1 MAKNK
6 RKPIKKEK
14 TIKEPGFI
22 ETYKNYIY
30 AGLCLMLA
38 LIFVFAFAD
47 AAGTVG
53 NAIQSFFYYLF
64 GHAVYL
70 IPVVFLMATALLL
83 WKDNPYKNKEKHIGL
98 LLVAFLFEAS
108 AIFGIAEL
116 RFIGS
121 EGFDFGYS
129 GLGGFIGYAFSLII
143 MKGFGFWVTYLML
156 VILTSV
162 TIIILLEPLFS
173 KIKDKSED
181 EEEIVV
187 ETKKP
192 VIKKKEEPKAMLPF
206 FKKNPEKANTKK
218 EEKFKVVQRKTYA
231 PYEAPPLSIL
241 SNRTAKPESG
251 DIKSNSNIIKRT
263 LHNFGISVEMG
274 EINVGPTVS
283 QYTLKP
289 AEGVKLSKITNLA
302 NNLALDL
309 ATPSIRIEAPIPGRS
324 LVGIEIPNK
333 KRVSVG
339 LKEMLVSKSFKDS
352 DSPLLFAL
360 GKDVRGELVYADLAD
375 MPHLLVAGTTG
386 SGKSICLNCIIMSL
400 IYRNGPDDMK
410 FVMIDPKKVEFPV
423 YNPINHLM
431 CPVISNADETIVA
444 LKWLVGEME
453 RRFEVLRDAGNR
465 DILTYNK
472 KWKEGMEKMPYI
484 VVIIDELADLMMA
497 RGKEIE
503 SYVVRLA
510 QKARAV
516 GIHLILA
523 TQRPSVEVITGLI
536 KANIS
541 SRIGL
546 KVASQIDSRT
556 MLDSGGAEKL
566 LGKGDLLFQSK
577 DSSNLRRIQGPFVSE
592 AEIRDVVN
600 FIEVK
605 KVKEET
611 ENPEKYLELE
621 KEEDNSLK
629 AVLEEAQSSPEV
641 QIDQFLSDEDP
652 LYVQAKQIVIQTR
665 KASTSFLQRK
675 LGVGYA
681 RAARLMDALEER
693 GIVGPQ
699 EGSRQREVYIKD
711 EEDAIWGYK
720 LLIYILLAFESYNR
734 YNSHNEI

>member
-1 MAKNK
+1 MGRPKKIGRPAKKEN
-6 RKPIKKEK
+6 IKK
-14 TIKEPGFI
+14 PGFI
-22 ETYKNYIY
+22 DIYKNYIY
-30 AGLCLMLA
+30 AGLCLIFA
-38 LIFVFAFAD
+38 LIFAFAFAK
-47 AAGTVG
+47 AAGTIGNNLESLFSFLFG
-53 NAIQSFFYYLF
+53 NA
-64 GHAVYL
+64 VYVV
-70 IPVVFLMATALLL
+70 PVIFLMASVLLL
-83 WKDNPYKNKEKHIGL
+83 WKDNPYLNKEKYIGFL
-98 LLVAFLFEAS
+98 LIAFLIEAS

-116 RFIGS
+116 RFMGV
-121 EGFDFGYS
+121 ENFDLGYS
-129 GLGGFIGYAFSLII
+129 GLGGFVGYIISLII
-143 MKGFGFWVTYLML
+143 MKGFGFWVTVSILI
-156 VILTSV
+156 ILTS
-162 TIIILLEPLFS
+162 TTLIILLEPLFN
-173 KIKDKSED
+173 KLKEKKLEEVIIE
-181 EEEIVV
+181 EEEI
-187 ETKKP
+187 KP
-192 VIKKKEEPKAMLPF
+192 VKKKKEEKLILKLPLIPNL
-206 FKKNPEKANTKK
+206 KKKK
-218 EEKFKVVQRKTYA
+218 EVPIKEEVIKVVQRKTYS
-231 PYEAPPLSIL
+231 PYEAPPISIL
-241 SNRTAKPESG
+241 SKRIAKPESG
-251 DIKSNSNIIKRT
+251 DTKLNSNTIKRT
-263 LHNFGISVEMG
+263 LHNFGISVEMD
-274 EINVGPTVS
+274 EVNVGPTVS

-333 KRVSVG
+333 KRVPVG
-339 LKEMLVSKSFKDS
+339 LREMLADKQFKDS

-386 SGKSICLNCIIMSL
+386 SGKSICLNCIILSL

-410 FVMIDPKKVEFPV
+410 FVMVDPKKVEFPV

-431 CPVISNADETIVA
+431 CPVISNADETIIA
-444 LKWLVGEME
+444 LKWLVQEME

-497 RGKEIE
+497 RGKELE
-503 SYVVRLA
+503 SYIVRLA

-556 MLDSGGAEKL
+556 MLDSAGAEKL

-592 AEIRDVVN
+592 NEIKDVVN
-600 FIEVK
+600 FIETRK
-605 KVKEET
+605 IKEEA
-611 ENPEKYLELE
+611 ENPEKYLEIE
-621 KEEDNSLK
+621 KESDNSLK
-629 AVLEEAQSSPEV
+629 AVLEEAQLSPET

-652 LYVQAKQIVIQTR
+652 LYNQAKQIVIQTR
-665 KASTSFLQRK
+665 KASTSYLQRK

-681 RAARLMDALEER
+681 RAARLIDSLEER

-699 EGSRQREVYIKD
+699 EGSRQREVYIK
-711 EEDAIWGYK
+711 EEDE
-720 LLIYILLAFESYNR
+720 F
-734 YNSHNEI
+734 

>member
-1 MAKNK
+1 MGRPKK
-6 RKPIKKEK
+6 RGRPVKKENIKK
-14 TIKEPGFI
+14 PGFI
-22 ETYKNYIY
+22 DIYKNYIY
-30 AGLCLMLA
+30 AGLCLIFA
-38 LIFVFAFAD
+38 LIFVFAFAR
-47 AAGTVG
+47 AAGTIGNNLENLFSFLFG
-53 NAIQSFFYYLF
+53 NA
-64 GHAVYL
+64 VYVV
-70 IPVVFLMATALLL
+70 PVIFLMASVLLL
-83 WKDNPYKNKEKHIGL
+83 WKDNPYLNKEKHIGFL
-98 LLVAFLFEAS
+98 LIAFLIEVS

-116 RFIGS
+116 RFIGA
-121 EGFDFGYS
+121 ENFDLGFS
-129 GLGGFIGYAFSLII
+129 GLGGFVGYIISLII
-143 MKGFGFWVTYLML
+143 MKGFGFWVTVSILI
-156 VILTSV
+156 ILTSI
-162 TIIILLEPLFS
+162 TLIILLEPLFN
-173 KIKDKSED
+173 KLKEKNLEEIELE
-181 EEEIVV
+181 EEEI
-187 ETKKP
+187 KP
-192 VIKKKEEPKAMLPF
+192 IKKKKEEKLILKLPLIPNL
-206 FKKNPEKANTKK
+206 KKKK
-218 EEKFKVVQRKTYA
+218 EVPIKEEVIKVVQRKTYS
-231 PYEAPPLSIL
+231 PYEAPPISIL
-241 SNRTAKPESG
+241 SKRMAKPESG
-251 DIKSNSNIIKRT
+251 DIKLNSNTIKRT
-263 LHNFGISVEMG
+263 LHNFGISVEMD
-274 EINVGPTVS
+274 EVNVGPTVS

-333 KRVSVG
+333 KRVPVG
-339 LKEMLVSKSFKDS
+339 LREMLADKQFKDS
-352 DSPLLFAL
+352 DSPLFFAL

-386 SGKSICLNCIIMSL
+386 SGKSICLNCIILSL

-410 FVMIDPKKVEFPV
+410 FVMVDPKKVEFPV

-431 CPVISNADETIVA
+431 CPVISNADETIIA
-444 LKWLVGEME
+444 LKWLVQEME

-497 RGKEIE
+497 RGKELE
-503 SYVVRLA
+503 SYIVRLA

-556 MLDSGGAEKL
+556 MLDSAGAEKL

-592 AEIRDVVN
+592 NEIKDVVN
-600 FIEVK
+600 FIETRK
-605 KVKEET
+605 IKEEA

-621 KEEDNSLK
+621 KESDNSLK
-629 AVLEEAQSSPEV
+629 AVLEEAQLSPET

-652 LYVQAKQIVIQTR
+652 LYNQAKQIVIQTR
-665 KASTSFLQRK
+665 KASTSYLQRK

-681 RAARLMDALEER
+681 RAARLIDSLEER

-699 EGSRQREVYIKD
+699 EGSRQREVYVKD
-711 EEDAIWGYK
+711 EE
-720 LLIYILLAFESYNR
+720 
-734 YNSHNEI
+734 

>member
-1 MAKNK
+1 MGRHKK
-6 RKPIKKEK
+6 RGRPSLKKEDTKKEIVRKP
-14 TIKEPGFI
+14 GFVQ
-22 ETYKNYIY
+22 TYKNYIY
-30 AGLCLMLA
+30 AGICFIFT

-47 AAGTVG
+47 AAGTIGNNLESFFRFLFG
-53 NAIQSFFYYLF
+53 NA
-64 GHAVYL
+64 VYIL
-70 IPVVFLMATALLL
+70 PVVFLMATVLLL
-83 WKDNPYKNKEKHIGL
+83 WKDNPYHNKENHIGFLLIAL
-98 LLVAFLFEAS
+98 LLEIS

-116 RFIGS
+116 RYIGS

-129 GLGGFIGYAFSLII
+129 GVGGIIGYMISILI
-143 MKGFGFWVTYLML
+143 MKGFGFWVTF
-156 VILTSV
+156 LTLNVLSAV
-162 TIIILLEPLFS
+162 TLIILLEPLFN
-173 KIKDKSED
+173 KIKECKKEEEFEED
-181 EEEIVV
+181 EEEVASPKK
-187 ETKKP
+187 EKKP
-192 VIKKKEEPKAMLPF
+192 IFKIIPKFEKKKEEVVKEKEPKVIM
-206 FKKNPEKANTKK
+206 
-218 EEKFKVVQRKTYA
+218 QRKTYA

-241 SNRTAKPESG
+241 SNKTDKPESG
-251 DIKSNSNIIKRT
+251 DIKLNSNVIKRT
-263 LHNFGISVEMG
+263 LHNFDVPVEMG
-274 EINVGPTVS
+274 EVNVGPTVS

-302 NNLALDL
+302 TNLALDL

-339 LKEMLVSKSFKDS
+339 LREMLADKRFKES

-360 GKDVRGELVYADLAD
+360 GKDVRGDIVYADLAD

-386 SGKSICLNCIIMSL
+386 SGKSICLNCIILSL

-410 FVMIDPKKVEFPV
+410 FVMVDPKKVEFPV

-431 CPVISNADETIVA
+431 CPVIANADETIIA
-444 LKWLVGEME
+444 LKWLVQEME

-472 KWKEGMEKMPYI
+472 SWKEGMEKMPYI

-497 RGKEIE
+497 RGKELE

-536 KANIS
+536 KANVS

-556 MLDSGGAEKL
+556 MLDSVGAEKL
-566 LGKGDLLFQSK
+566 LGKGDLLFQTK
-577 DSSNLRRIQGPFVSE
+577 DTSNLRRIQGPFVSE
-592 AEIRDVVN
+592 NEIKDVVSW
-600 FIEVK
+600 IEARK
-605 KVKEET
+605 IKEEA
-611 ENPEKYLELE
+611 ENPERYLELE
-621 KEEDNSLK
+621 QENDNSLK
-629 AVLEEAQSSPEV
+629 AVLEEANTSPEA
-641 QIDQFLSDEDP
+641 QMDQFLSDEDP
-652 LYVQAKQIVIQTR
+652 LYNQAKQIVIQTR
-665 KASTSFLQRK
+665 KASTSYLQRK

-681 RAARLMDALEER
+681 RAARLIDSLEER

-699 EGSRQREVYIKD
+699 EGSRQREVYVK
-711 EEDAIWGYK
+711 EE
-720 LLIYILLAFESYNR
+720 E
-734 YNSHNEI
+734 

>member
-1 MAKNK
+1 MAKHKKRGRPPKKENINK
-6 RKPIKKEK
+6 IKK
-14 TIKEPGFI
+14 IKEPGFI
-22 ETYKNYIY
+22 DIYKNYIY
-30 AGLCLMLA
+30 AGLCLILS
-38 LIFVFAFAD
+38 LIFVFAFAN
-47 AAGTVG
+47 AAGTIG
-53 NAIQSFFYYLF
+53 NNLESFFYYLF
-64 GHAVYL
+64 GYAVYL
-70 IPVVFLMATALLL
+70 IPVVFLLASALLL
-83 WKDNPYKNKEKHIGL
+83 WRDNPYKNKEKYIGFL
-98 LLVAFLFEAS
+98 LIAFLLEAS

-116 RFIGS
+116 KFMGS

-129 GLGGFIGYAFSLII
+129 GLGGFVGYIISLII
-143 MKGFGFWVTYLML
+143 MKGFGFWVTFSML
-156 VILTSV
+156 VILTSI
-162 TIIILLEPLFS
+162 TLIILLEPLFS
-173 KIKDKSED
+173 KLKENRADDED
-181 EEEIVV
+181 EYEEEEEVII
-187 ETKKP
+187 EKTKKP
-192 VIKKKEEPKAMLPF
+192 AIKEKEDVKVKIPLIPIFKKKQEILKKDDVKKEE
-206 FKKNPEKANTKK
+206 E
-218 EEKFKVVQRKTYA
+218 FKVIQRKTYA

-241 SNRTAKPESG
+241 SNKTAKPESG
-251 DIKSNSNIIKRT
+251 DIKFNSNTIKRT
-263 LHNFGISVEMG
+263 LHNFGIPVEMD
-274 EINVGPTVS
+274 EVNVGPTVS

-333 KRVSVG
+333 KRVPVG
-339 LKEMLVSKSFKDS
+339 LREMLASKEFKES

-360 GKDVRGELVYADLAD
+360 GKDVRGDLVYADLAD

-386 SGKSICLNCIIMSL
+386 SGKSICLNCIILSL
-400 IYRNGPDDMK
+400 VYRNGPDDMK
-410 FVMIDPKKVEFPV
+410 FVMVDPKKVEFPV

-431 CPVISNADETIVA
+431 CPVISNADETIIA

-592 AEIRDVVN
+592 TEIKDVVN
-600 FIEVK
+600 FIEVR
-605 KVKEET
+605 KVKEEA

-629 AVLEEAQSSPEV
+629 AVLEEAQSSPET
-641 QIDQFLSDEDP
+641 QMDQFLSDEDP
-652 LYVQAKQIVIQTR
+652 LYNQAKQIVIQTR
-665 KASTSFLQRK
+665 KASTSFMQRK

-681 RAARLMDALEER
+681 RAARLIDSLEER

-699 EGSRQREVYIKD
+699 EGSRQREVYVKD
-711 EEDAIWGYK
+711 KD
-720 LLIYILLAFESYNR
+720 
-734 YNSHNEI
+734 